1 MIMDLK
7 NQQPKR
13 VKSILFIVVQAKSKR
28 LVEVFSSFGFGCTLD
43 KISNWINGQDLFYL
57 CLFLIVQNN
66 KRTRFILFMFI
77 SNRAKQQTDKIYF
90 IYI

>member
-57 CLFLIVQNN
+57 YLIVQNN
-66 KRTRFILFMFI
+66 KRTRFILFVFI
-77 SNRAKQQTDKIYF
+77 SNRAKQQTAKIYF
-90 IYI
+90 IYF